1 MPDLP
6 FFCFSDNY
14 PTALGGAVLSN
25 ALKTNTSIRE
35 LYWRGNELGNEG
47 IKALCSAL
55 QERSTQMAVLDVGN
69 NRSALVMHIVYG
81 LHQTLRLHAAWPGW
95 LRLGE
100 TAGLG
105 TGRSHAAALR
115 PAHKSSW
122 AEHRQQ
128 HVGRGL
134 SRMQQRVHLQS
145 TR

>member
-6 FFCFSDNY
+6 CFCFSDNY

-69 NRSALVMHIVYG
+69 NRSTWVIYVFHSG
-81 LHQTLRLHAAWPGW
+81 LHHRPRLSAAWPGW
-95 LRLGE
+95 VLPGGP
-100 TAGLG
+100 AGCD
-105 TGRSHAAALR
+105 A
-115 PAHKSSW
+115 
-122 AEHRQQ
+122 
-128 HVGRGL
+128 V
-134 SRMQQRVHLQS
+134 
-145 TR
+145 